1 MVSTVAET
9 RVAES
14 NGAIAR
20 DKNTARLWVPPNMIS
35 TISVTGTWAMEVNSN
50 VPSLAT
56 DDVGGATERLF
67 VPFPVEF
74 SDFIQRGTSNVDRGV
89 QVIALELIYEVAAS
103 ALAGFDLDIWK
114 VTYDLEGTGTAAEMT
129 TTLTFD
135 TAGDTGVEV
144 DQHRAL
150 ATINARDREWWD
162 GGKSFHGEIDLAD
175 GTASDV
181 NILGAIWHYRRLYE

>member
-1 MVSTVAET
+1 MTSTVAET
-9 RVAES
+9 RRAETF
-14 NGAIAR
+14 GGIAR
-20 DKNTARLWVPPNMIS
+20 DKNTARLWVSPNRIVP
-35 TISVTGTWAMEVNSN
+35 ISVTGTWAMEVNSN

-56 DDVGGATERLF
+56 DDVGGATERLM
-67 VPFPVEF
+67 VPCDVEF
-74 SDFIQRGTSNVDRGV
+74 SDFIQRGSSNVDRGV
-89 QVIALELIYEVAAS
+89 QLIAVELIYEVAAS

-114 VTYDLEGTGTAAEMT
+114 VTYDTEGVATAAEVT

-135 TAGDTGVEV
+135 TAGDTGVEI

-150 ATINARDREWWD
+150 ATITERDRIWWD
-162 GGKSFHGEIDLAD
+162 GGTSFHGEIDLAD

>member
-1 MVSTVAET
+1 MATTVAET

-14 NGAIAR
+14 FGGIAR
-20 DKNTARLWVPPNMIS
+20 DKNTARLWVPPSRIA
-35 TISVTGTWAMEVNSN
+35 TLSVTGVWALEVNSN

-56 DDVGGATERLF
+56 DDAGGASERLYI
-67 VPFPVEF
+67 PCEVEF
-74 SDFIQRGTSNVDRGV
+74 SDFIQRGTTNVDRGV
-89 QVIALELIYEVAAS
+89 QLIALELIYEVAAS

-114 VTYDLEGTGTAAEMT
+114 VTYDAEGTGTAAEMT

-135 TAGDTGVEV
+135 TAGDTGVEI

-162 GGKSFHGEIDLAD
+162 GGKTFFGEIDIAD